1 MEKHCQ
7 RHNGAMNGLTTMTQ
21 RCLWIK
27 KETKVSTRQTRDW
40 VLQQGVSK
48 VSTNSN
54 DWSSCAHGSIKK
66 NTIQIFGQIISILWS
81 FCIRL
86 LKRLSISL
94 IKNQTNKYMFSVR
107 TSHPMICDQ
116 IVTVNATNKDKQ
128 HNCFLQAFEE

>member
-1 MEKHCQ
+1 M
-7 RHNGAMNGLTTMTQ
+7 
-21 RCLWIK
+21 
-27 KETKVSTRQTRDW
+27 STRQTRDW
-40 VLQQGVSK
+40 VLQQGISK

-116 IVTVNATNKDKQ
+116 TVTENATNKDKQ
-128 HNCFLQAFEE
+128 QNCFFFCKLLKNERAFLRNRKFS